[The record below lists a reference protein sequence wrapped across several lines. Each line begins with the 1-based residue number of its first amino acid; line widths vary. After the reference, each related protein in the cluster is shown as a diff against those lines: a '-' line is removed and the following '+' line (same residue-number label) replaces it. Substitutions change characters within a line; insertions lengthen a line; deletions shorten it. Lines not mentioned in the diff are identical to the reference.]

1 MNNSCVHFIK
11 CSPHKKCGLMQF
23 SRLSTGRYL
32 RIPRKSKGF
41 ILLPRESTSFALSQA
56 GERGCC
62 CWAGIRVG
70 RPACWSGLCQL
81 LMRDRMEADRFWS
94 LRPQFPPLQNGWCAC
109 VGTTLLDEPPS
120 PPPVSKFWNLIFLSP
135 TSLYSLQPPPYL
147 PPPPHPMISVSP
159 VNQAKSAQGRDCGE
173 KTSLRSWQMT
183 IF

>member
-1 MNNSCVHFIK
+1 MFISLNVPPTKSVDLCNSPDCQLEDISEFLVNQKVSF
-11 CSPHKKCGLMQF
+11 CCQESQ
-23 SRLSTGRYL
+23 
-32 RIPRKSKGF
+32 
-41 ILLPRESTSFALSQA
+41 LPLSQA

-109 VGTTLLDEPPS
+109 VGTTLLDEHPS

-135 TSLYSLQPPPYL
+135 TSLSSLQPPPYL